1 MQKPYLISLFVKS
14 LYLSSNFISVAKTEN
29 VEWDM
34 IAMQLRI
41 FIADFLNEEGLKNYT
56 EHISEEEIIKEEVKE
71 KEVVEEKISFTEKE
85 EAIIDLLNEYI
96 KPAVESD
103 GGAITFHSYIGD
115 VVTVNLK
122 GACSGCPSSTSTLK
136 GGIESLL
143 NQKVDPNIV
152 VRANEQ

>member
-1 MQKPYLISLFVKS
+1 M
-14 LYLSSNFISVAKTEN
+14 SSNFISIAKTDN

-56 EHISEEEIIKEEVKE
+56 EHITEEEIIKEEVG
-71 KEVVEEKISFTEKE
+71 EVAPEEPISFTEKE

-103 GGAITFHSYIGD
+103 GGAITFHSYVGD

-122 GACSGCPSSTSTLK
+122 GACSGCPSATNTLK

-143 NQKVDPNIV
+143 NQKIDPNIV